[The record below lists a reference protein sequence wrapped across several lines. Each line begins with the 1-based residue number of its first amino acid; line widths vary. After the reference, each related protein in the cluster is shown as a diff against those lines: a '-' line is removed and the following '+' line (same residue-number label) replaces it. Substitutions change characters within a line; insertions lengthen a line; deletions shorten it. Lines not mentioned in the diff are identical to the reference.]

1 MVRYRSMGLGRAPC
15 LCAFCIASEQ
25 AGDMG
30 SALQADT
37 QSAVDLRP
45 EAWPEPGQEDDTEG
59 GAVLDSGNP
68 DDLPVEPD
76 KPITSQQVAT
86 AILEIRTSVVFFVFG
101 VIPLL
106 SAVVFLYLF
115 FRWDLPP
122 DHLGDLGE
130 NQI

>member
-1 MVRYRSMGLGRAPC
+1 MKRVVKWFVIGSMVWGVLLACVLSVS
-15 LCAFCIASEQ
+15 ASEQ
-25 AGDMG
+25 AGGMG
-30 SALQADT
+30 SASQAGT
-37 QSAVDLRP
+37 QTAVDLRP

-76 KPITSQQVAT
+76 EPITSQQVA
-86 AILEIRTSVVFFVFG
+86 AAVLEIRTSVVFFVFG

-115 FRWDLPP
+115 FRWVYRL
-122 DHLGDLGE
+122 
-130 NQI
+130 IISVI